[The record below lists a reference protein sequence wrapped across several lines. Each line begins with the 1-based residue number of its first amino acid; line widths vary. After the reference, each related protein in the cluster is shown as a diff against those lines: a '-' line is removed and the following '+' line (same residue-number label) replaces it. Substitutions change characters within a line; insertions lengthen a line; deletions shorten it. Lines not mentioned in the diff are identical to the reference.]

1 MNMKEIIDKKKN
13 KIELSKEEIEYF
25 IQNYTNN
32 KIPDYQ
38 ASALVMAIYLN
49 GMTENEL
56 TYLTMA
62 MANSGEKLDLSEL
75 GNVVDKHSTGGVG
88 DKVTLI
94 LIPIIASLGIPVAK
108 MSGRGLGFTGGTA
121 DKIEAIPGYKT
132 MLTQKEFIQNVQKIG
147 VSLITQT
154 SNLAPADKK
163 IYALRDSISCTDSI
177 PLIASSIMSKKI
189 ASGANKIV
197 LDVTCGSGAFMKNKE
212 EAIELS
218 KQMEQIGE
226 KVGKETV
233 CVITNMEEPL
243 GYSVGNNLEIIETI
257 NFLQGRMQEDVK
269 KVVLEIGSQMI
280 KLSTKKEF
288 VTSKEERI
296 IIPNEMEEKEEIKK
310 YKEQMLQVIQN
321 GKAFEKFKQL
331 VKNQGGDISY
341 LEDVDKFTKAQYIEP
356 IYSSKSGIV
365 DKLDAGIIGKT
376 SCKLGAGRNT
386 KEDNIDMSAGITLE
400 KKVGS
405 AVEKGEILAYLHTN
419 KKEIIKEAKEEIEKA
434 YNIK

>member
-25 IQNYTNN
+25 IKNYTNN

-62 MANSGEKLDLSEL
+62 MANSGEKLDLSKL

-154 SNLAPADKK
+154 SNLAPA
-163 IYALRDSISCTDSI
+163 
-177 PLIASSIMSKKI
+177 
-189 ASGANKIV
+189 G
-197 LDVTCGSGAFMKNKE
+197 
-212 EAIELS
+212 
-218 KQMEQIGE
+218 
-226 KVGKETV
+226 
-233 CVITNMEEPL
+233 
-243 GYSVGNNLEIIETI
+243 
-257 NFLQGRMQEDVK
+257 
-269 KVVLEIGSQMI
+269 
-280 KLSTKKEF
+280 
-288 VTSKEERI
+288 
-296 IIPNEMEEKEEIKK
+296 
-310 YKEQMLQVIQN
+310 
-321 GKAFEKFKQL
+321 
-331 VKNQGGDISY
+331 
-341 LEDVDKFTKAQYIEP
+341 
-356 IYSSKSGIV
+356 
-365 DKLDAGIIGKT
+365 
-376 SCKLGAGRNT
+376 
-386 KEDNIDMSAGITLE
+386 
-400 KKVGS
+400 
-405 AVEKGEILAYLHTN
+405 
-419 KKEIIKEAKEEIEKA
+419 
-434 YNIK
+434 

>member
-25 IQNYTNN
+25 IKNYTNN

-62 MANSGEKLDLSEL
+62 MANSGEKLDLSKL

-177 PLIASSIMSKKI
+177 PLIASS
-189 ASGANKIV
+189 ANKIV

-331 VKNQGGDISY
+331 IKNQGGDISY
-341 LEDVDKFTKAQYIEP
+341 LENIDKFTKAQYIEP

-386 KEDNIDMSAGITLE
+386 KKDNIDMSAGITLE

-405 AVEKGEILAYLHTN
+405 TVEKGEILAYLHTN